1 MPAVLEANDRLV
13 LHDIGELL
21 DEREPIDFATTHGCG
36 FLFSKMRRIHLMTES
51 APVEFADDKSQQLK
65 SFQLLKGSNFLLTFP
80 LFLRSHFVSYTFGA
94 GNRFPNIV
102 GIFPMNFAENSFSR
116 RKNAAKSMAA
126 LAPRLRLNITGER
139 RMKL

>member
-1 MPAVLEANDRLV
+1 
-13 LHDIGELL
+13 
-21 DEREPIDFATTHGCG
+21 
-36 FLFSKMRRIHLMTES
+36 MTES
-51 APVEFADDKSQQLK
+51 APVEFADDKSRQLK

-80 LFLRSHFVSYTFGA
+80 LFLRSHFDSYTFGA
-94 GNRFPNIV
+94 GNRFPNTV
-102 GIFPMNFAENSFSR
+102 GIFPMNFAENPFSR